1 MWSWKPGLPGAAGA
15 EWWMGHFQESISS
28 DSTTAIPAIPA
39 ACLQVED
46 LLQGLLS
53 SLKEM
58 MFRD

>member
-1 MWSWKPGLPGAAGA
+1 
-15 EWWMGHFQESISS
+15 MGHFQESISS

-53 SLKEM
+53 NLKEM